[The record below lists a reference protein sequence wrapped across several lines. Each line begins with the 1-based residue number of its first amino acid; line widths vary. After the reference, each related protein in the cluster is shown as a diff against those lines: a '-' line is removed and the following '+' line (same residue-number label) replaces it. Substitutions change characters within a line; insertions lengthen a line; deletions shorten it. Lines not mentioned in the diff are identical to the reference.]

1 MGPIKKNYI
10 RTENLGSNALY
21 MKQHFILASKNKI
34 VYMEMH
40 IDLLILLVVQLMVI
54 KIQRTF
60 NICHENK
67 YIYRF
72 KKKKKNLGNV
82 KMPTVTQ
89 HWKDFL
95 QQLNDA

>member
-1 MGPIKKNYI
+1 
-10 RTENLGSNALY
+10 
-21 MKQHFILASKNKI
+21 
-34 VYMEMH
+34 MEMH

-72 KKKKKNLGNV
+72 KKKKKPWECKNANSHTTLEILS
-82 KMPTVTQ
+82 TVA
-89 HWKDFL
+89 K
-95 QQLNDA
+95 